1 MLEIKNTVRKMKN
14 TFDGLVSM
22 YGVAEE
28 RISKFNDR
36 LIVMERKKRIIIKK
50 KKQNKKEQWENFTRK
65 MHKIGIA
72 KAEERTNWSDNG
84 RKFSE
89 VNDRYQNKE
98 NSERSQTTKGLTY
111 RRKMIRIITGFF
123 SNAISTSMYWSI

>member
-14 TFDGLVSM
+14 TFDGLVSV

-50 KKQNKKEQWENFTRK
+50 KNRIRK
-65 MHKIGIA
+65 NGEKISHE
-72 KAEERTNWSDNG
+72 KC
-84 RKFSE
+84 
-89 VNDRYQNKE
+89 
-98 NSERSQTTKGLTY
+98 TKLE
-111 RRKMIRIITGFF
+111 
-123 SNAISTSMYWSI
+123 

>member
-36 LIVMERKKRIIIKK
+36 LIVMERKKRIIILK
-50 KKQNKKEQWENFTRK
+50 KKQNKKER
-65 MHKIGIA
+65 
-72 KAEERTNWSDNG
+72 
-84 RKFSE
+84 
-89 VNDRYQNKE
+89 
-98 NSERSQTTKGLTY
+98 
-111 RRKMIRIITGFF
+111 
-123 SNAISTSMYWSI
+123 

>member
-50 KKQNKKEQWENFTRK
+50 KNRIRK
-65 MHKIGIA
+65 NGEKISHE
-72 KAEERTNWSDNG
+72 KC
-84 RKFSE
+84 
-89 VNDRYQNKE
+89 
-98 NSERSQTTKGLTY
+98 TKLE
-111 RRKMIRIITGFF
+111 
-123 SNAISTSMYWSI
+123 

>member
-36 LIVMERKKRIIIKK
+36 LIVMERKKEYNWYSHSLSMLFQIII
-50 KKQNKKEQWENFTRK
+50 Q
-65 MHKIGIA
+65 
-72 KAEERTNWSDNG
+72 
-84 RKFSE
+84 
-89 VNDRYQNKE
+89 
-98 NSERSQTTKGLTY
+98 
-111 RRKMIRIITGFF
+111 
-123 SNAISTSMYWSI
+123 SILL

>member
-36 LIVMERKKRIIIKK
+36 LIVMERKK
-50 KKQNKKEQWENFTRK
+50 E
-65 MHKIGIA
+65 
-72 KAEERTNWSDNG
+72 
-84 RKFSE
+84 
-89 VNDRYQNKE
+89 
-98 NSERSQTTKGLTY
+98 
-111 RRKMIRIITGFF
+111 
-123 SNAISTSMYWSI
+123 

>member
-50 KKQNKKEQWENFTRK
+50 KKNRIRK
-65 MHKIGIA
+65 NGEKISHE
-72 KAEERTNWSDNG
+72 KC
-84 RKFSE
+84 
-89 VNDRYQNKE
+89 
-98 NSERSQTTKGLTY
+98 TKLE
-111 RRKMIRIITGFF
+111 
-123 SNAISTSMYWSI
+123 

>member
-50 KKQNKKEQWENFTRK
+50 KNRIRK
-65 MHKIGIA
+65 
-72 KAEERTNWSDNG
+72 
-84 RKFSE
+84 
-89 VNDRYQNKE
+89 
-98 NSERSQTTKGLTY
+98 NSEKISHEKCTKLE
-111 RRKMIRIITGFF
+111 
-123 SNAISTSMYWSI
+123 